1 MSDRFNRTTSYKEAK
16 RIAFEVTQDN
26 PTAKALAE
34 LFRYSLEDAVKKI
47 ETDPNL
53 PDNLIEQLEELH
65 RRIDRLETYTHNQ
78 ASASAVWEITHN
90 LGRFPSVS
98 VVDSG
103 GTEVFG
109 EVQYLSSN
117 TLRVVFTAGF
127 AGKAYLN

>member
-1 MSDRFNRTTSYKEAK
+1 MSDRFNKTTSYKEAK

-26 PTAKALAE
+26 PTAEALARLFE
-34 LFRYSLEDAVKKI
+34 LSLQDAVKKI

-65 RRIDRLETYTHNQ
+65 ARIDKLETYTHYQ
-78 ASASAVWEITHN
+78 ASASTVWDIVHN
-90 LGRFPSVS
+90 LGRHPSVS

-103 GTEVFG
+103 GTVVFG
-109 EVQYLSSN
+109 EVQYLTSD